1 MKVRSKHKYILSIL
15 FKAAVLLIAINLLS
29 PISGKIFHVEVVRVT
44 FVVIVS
50 VILLMLIN
58 QLGRKKTK

>member
-1 MKVRSKHKYILSIL
+1 MSIL